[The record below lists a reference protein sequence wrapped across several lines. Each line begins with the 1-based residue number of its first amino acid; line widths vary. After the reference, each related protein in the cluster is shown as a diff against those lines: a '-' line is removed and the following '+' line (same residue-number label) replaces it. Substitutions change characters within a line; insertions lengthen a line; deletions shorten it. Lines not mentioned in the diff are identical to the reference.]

1 MSNADRLNG
10 FTLIEVMAVMMIIA
24 LASSLIFAVSPG
36 TGRAG
41 LKAAVFETAA
51 LLRRERESAIL
62 SGRDRGVAL
71 DSERRTVIGQT
82 AGTVA
87 LPRDVALDV
96 LGADRFSGMKRA
108 VVQFHPDGASSGA
121 VLRFSR
127 DQAGYMIRVNW
138 FTGRVAIDAL

>member
-1 MSNADRLNG
+1 MSNADRRDG

-24 LASSLIFAVSPG
+24 LASTLVFAMSPG

-41 LKAAVFETAA
+41 LKATVFETAA

-71 DSERRTVIGQT
+71 DSQLRTFIGQT
-82 AGTVA
+82 GGTVV

-96 LGADRFSGMKRA
+96 LGADWFSGTKRA

-121 VLRFSR
+121 ALKFTRE
-127 DQAGYMIRVNW
+127 QAGYLIRVNW
-138 FTGRVAIDAL
+138 FTGGVVVDAL